1 MPARQSSPGRSNK
14 CWLKVDGEQVC
25 TVERYAGG
33 DPYAE
38 VVNEPGGLMPYAK
51 KHLGDLHFADL
62 EAQVGL
68 DANPA
73 LHSWI
78 RDAWF
83 GQPGRERVALETL
96 DSSGTATRG
105 LELAKP
111 RLRAVTLPA
120 LDVTSREKRFLQ
132 LGIAPLAVR
141 RVAGKPPAASATS
154 ERELRAQNFHF
165 ELAGLDCSGVLQ
177 IDAIN
182 VQVDLPPPGVRKS
195 STLVFPDVH
204 LHLDAEKADS
214 FREWFEDFVIAGNND
229 DERERDGSLTY
240 METLGAP
247 LGLLKLFHV
256 GIYRITDEPALPGGP
271 PRVRVD
277 LYVELMEF
285 ARMDTESG
293 ATELGM
299 EPVDF

>member
-25 TVERYAGG
+25 NVERYTGG

-38 VVNEPGGLMPYAK
+38 VVNEPGGLLPYSK
-51 KHLGDLHFADL
+51 KHLGEVRFADL

-73 LHSWI
+73 LHAWI

-83 GQPGRERVALETL
+83 GKPGREKVALETL
-96 DSSGTATRG
+96 DSSGASTRG

-111 RLRAVTLPA
+111 RLRSVTLPA

-141 RVAGKPPAASATS
+141 RVTGRPPAASPAS

-165 ELAGLDCSGVLQ
+165 ELAGLDCTGVLQ
-177 IDAIN
+177 IDAVT
-182 VQVDLPPPGVRKS
+182 VQLDLPAPGVRKS
-195 STLVFPDVH
+195 STLVFPDLH

-214 FREWFEDFVIAGNND
+214 FREWFDDFVIAGNND
-229 DERERDGSLTY
+229 DDKERDGSLTY

-247 LGLLKLFHV
+247 LGILRLFHV
-256 GIYRITDEPALPGGP
+256 GIYRITDEPALANGP
-271 PRVRVD
+271 QRVRVD
-277 LYVELMEF
+277 LYVERMEF

-293 ATELGM
+293 STELGM
-299 EPVDF
+299 EPVRL